1 MKWFAAVIMAMNQL
15 GNALLGGNPDMSVS
29 ARVGYAREKGAK
41 LGTGVCH
48 VLDWLDPRDGD
59 SLQGD
64 HCDIA
69 VRHHDE
75 GNNE

>member
-1 MKWFAAVIMAMNQL
+1 MKWLGAVVMALNQL

-29 ARVGYAREKGAK
+29 ARVGFARERGAK

-59 SLQGD
+59 ASED

-69 VRHHDE
+69 VRHHNE